1 MKTYIE
7 SRYPGATVEWYVS
20 VGSGL
25 NFERPEFLRL
35 IGDILAGKYKGG
47 RVIAS
52 TFDRVC
58 RFGIRLVEHLCSIGD
73 CELEYVLG
81 EDDGEKTG
89 KRNVWWTMF

>member
-1 MKTYIE
+1 MIIAAVVRVSSVGQSRPTTSTTDKSSLDHQKERVKTYIE

-47 RVIAS
+47 RVIS
-52 TFDRVC
+52 F
-58 RFGIRLVEHLCSIGD
+58 HL
-73 CELEYVLG
+73 
-81 EDDGEKTG
+81 
-89 KRNVWWTMF
+89 